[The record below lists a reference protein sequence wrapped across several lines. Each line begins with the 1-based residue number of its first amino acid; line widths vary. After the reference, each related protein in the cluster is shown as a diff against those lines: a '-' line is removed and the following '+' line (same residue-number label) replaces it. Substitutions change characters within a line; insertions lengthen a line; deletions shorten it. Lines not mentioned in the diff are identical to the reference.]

1 MGREED
7 SEWVRRARGGDRDA
21 FAALVRGHHVRIL
34 RLCLSMLRDPSDAED
49 AAQEAFL
56 KAYKSLD
63 RFAGD
68 CAFSTWLHRIAANYC
83 LDLLRRASR
92 RRTESLDAAYG
103 KEGGE
108 PGAADASPEPDAS
121 LEAAD
126 FAARALAGLPEDYRL
141 ILVLRETQGLS
152 YLELA
157 QALECSLDSV
167 KARLRRA
174 RAALQDAARHFH
186 GRENV

>member
-1 MGREED
+1 MPRTGR
-7 SEWVRRARGGDRDA
+7 
-21 FAALVRGHHVRIL
+21 
-34 RLCLSMLRDPSDAED
+34 
-49 AAQEAFL
+49 
-56 KAYKSLD
+56 KAG
-63 RFAGD
+63 R
-68 CAFSTWLHRIAANYC
+68 
-83 LDLLRRASR
+83 
-92 RRTESLDAAYG
+92 
-103 KEGGE
+103 
-108 PGAADASPEPDAS
+108 PGRSASPGRTLPWR
-121 LEAAD
+121 AAD